1 MNQHPLAFSED
12 FQPYAKQKPSCAWR
26 QQRKDLQRHT
36 TAGDCC
42 SLQSQLRIFKQKIWI
57 TPDLSSQSA
66 SYQVCGLLRTED
78 NVGNIQMGT
87 FGLDLGYST
96 SLLLHSTPSTPCHFS
111 GERQRHKYVVQESL
125 VISPTLVI
133 C

>member
-26 QQRKDLQRHT
+26 QQRKDLQST
-36 TAGDCC
+36 LLLETAAHC
-42 SLQSQLRIFKQKIWI
+42 SLNFVFSRQKIRI